1 MKLISKIKNMSRRT
15 GAVFMA
21 VAMLLAGLAVGMGIF
36 TNAAYA
42 EDENVQIVLK
52 RLIGSAKPYAVTAE
66 DVYVSNDY
74 QANFAANLFHPSEH
88 WVGSDLSS
96 NPGTFYFKDMTPG
109 TLKLK
114 NDKSA
119 NNIVVGVPYTIN
131 GDLVTLDSP
140 EKNIYIANNKN
151 VNIYFEENFLDV
163 TAAIAYV
170 RNTFVQFASYQNTKG
185 VIADYSDMNR
195 SVIDVS
201 DCSDQIC
208 VVNIT
213 AAELNS
219 IQNGGLKIYKPQDK
233 IVVINVKDITDDEIS
248 IREYSIK
255 EGNNNFVTSSANNSA
270 TISDTI
276 IWNFA
281 DYDGTVNMNGVCG
294 ILVAPDARVDL
305 YVTSSGRVIA
315 DRFEN
320 ISGEMHFVSA
330 DVPIETEPD
339 SYPTEAETPT
349 TPEKTV
355 PETTTA
361 PETTAPETT
370 APETTAP
377 ETTAPE
383 TTTAPVVT
391 VPETTTAPVATVPE
405 TTTAPVA
412 TVPET
417 TTVPVIDETTAPAT
431 ETTEVETTTR
441 PGQVEGDDE
450 TSAEEE
456 TTLARRRRP
465 EVEADTGDKSNL
477 RVLEVIF
484 AASGVCFA
492 GLGIYGLTRK
502 R

>member
-1 MKLISKIKNMSRRT
+1 MKLIGKIKNMSRRT
-15 GAVFMA
+15 GAFFMA

-42 EDENVQIVLK
+42 EDENVQIVLR

-66 DVYVSNDY
+66 DVYASNDY

-131 GDLVTLDSP
+131 GNLVTLNSP

-163 TAAIAYV
+163 TAAISYA
-170 RNTFVQFASYQNTKG
+170 RNTFAQFATYQNTKG

-195 SVIDVS
+195 SVIDVNG
-201 DCSDQIC
+201 CTDQIC

-248 IREYSIK
+248 IREYAIK

-294 ILVAPDARVDL
+294 ILVAPDASVDL

-330 DVPIETEPD
+330 DIPVETEPD
-339 SYPTEAETPT
+339 TYPTEAETPT
-349 TPEKTV
+349 TAPETTV

-361 PETTAPETT
+361 PETT
-370 APETTAP
+370 
-377 ETTAPE
+377 
-383 TTTAPVVT
+383 T
-391 VPETTTAPVATVPE
+391 VPETTTA
-405 TTTAPVA
+405 
-412 TVPET
+412 PET
-417 TTVPVIDETTAPAT
+417 TTVPVIDETTAPVM

-441 PGQVEGDDE
+441 SGEVEGDDE
-450 TSAEEE
+450 TIAEEE

-484 AASGVCFA
+484 AASGICFA

>member
-1 MKLISKIKNMSRRT
+1 MKLIGKIKNMSRRT

-42 EDENVQIVLK
+42 EDENVQIVLR

-74 QANFAANLFHPSEH
+74 QANFAANIFHPSEH

-131 GDLVTLDSP
+131 GNLVTLNSP

-163 TAAIAYV
+163 TAAISYA
-170 RNTFVQFASYQNTKG
+170 RNTFAQFATYQNTKG

-195 SVIDVS
+195 SVIDVNG
-201 DCSDQIC
+201 CTDQIC

-219 IQNGGLKIYKPQDK
+219 IQNGGLKIYKPKDK

-248 IREYSIK
+248 IREYAIK

-294 ILVAPDARVDL
+294 ILVAPDASVDL

-330 DVPIETEPD
+330 DI
-339 SYPTEAETPT
+339 
-349 TPEKTV
+349 
-355 PETTTA
+355 
-361 PETTAPETT
+361 
-370 APETTAP
+370 
-377 ETTAPE
+377 
-383 TTTAPVVT
+383 PV
-391 VPETTTAPVATVPE
+391 ELSL
-405 TTTAPVA
+405 
-412 TVPET
+412 
-417 TTVPVIDETTAPAT
+417 IH
-431 ETTEVETTTR
+431 
-441 PGQVEGDDE
+441 
-450 TSAEEE
+450 
-456 TTLARRRRP
+456 
-465 EVEADTGDKSNL
+465 
-477 RVLEVIF
+477 I
-484 AASGVCFA
+484 
-492 GLGIYGLTRK
+492 
-502 R
+502 

>member
-1 MKLISKIKNMSRRT
+1 MKLIGKIKNMSRRT

-42 EDENVQIVLK
+42 EDENVQIVLR

-88 WVGSDLSS
+88 CVGSDLSS

-109 TLKLK
+109 ILKLK

-131 GDLVTLDSP
+131 GNLVTLNSP

-163 TAAIAYV
+163 TAAISYV
-170 RNTFVQFASYQNTKG
+170 RNTFAQFATYQNTKG

-195 SVIDVS
+195 SVIDVNG
-201 DCSDQIC
+201 CTDQIC

-233 IVVINVKDITDDEIS
+233 IVVINVTDITDDEIS
-248 IREYSIK
+248 IREYAIK

-294 ILVAPDARVDL
+294 ILVAPDASVDL

-330 DVPIETEPD
+330 DIPVETEPD
-339 SYPTEAETPT
+339 TYPTEAETPT
-349 TPEKTV
+349 TAPETTV

-361 PETTAPETT
+361 PETT
-370 APETTAP
+370 
-377 ETTAPE
+377 
-383 TTTAPVVT
+383 T
-391 VPETTTAPVATVPE
+391 VPETTTAPETTTVPE
-405 TTTAPVA
+405 TTTA
-412 TVPET
+412 PET
-417 TTVPVIDETTAPAT
+417 TTVPVIDETTAPVM
-431 ETTEVETTTR
+431 EITEVETTTR
-441 PGQVEGDDE
+441 SGEVEGDDE
-450 TSAEEE
+450 TIAEEE

-484 AASGVCFA
+484 AASGICFA

>member
-1 MKLISKIKNMSRRT
+1 MKLIGKIKNMSRRT

-42 EDENVQIVLK
+42 EDENVQIVLR

-109 TLKLK
+109 ILKLK

-119 NNIVVGVPYTIN
+119 NNIVVGVPYTVN
-131 GDLVTLDSP
+131 GNLVTLNSP

-163 TAAIAYV
+163 TAAISYA
-170 RNTFVQFASYQNTKG
+170 RNTFAQFATYQNTKG

-195 SVIDVS
+195 SVIDVNG
-201 DCSDQIC
+201 CTDQIC

-248 IREYSIK
+248 IREYAIK

-294 ILVAPDARVDL
+294 ILVAPDASVDL

-315 DRFEN
+315 DKFEN

-330 DVPIETEPD
+330 DIPVETEPD
-339 SYPTEAETPT
+339 TYPTEVETPT
-349 TPEKTV
+349 T
-355 PETTTA
+355 ETPTT
-361 PETTAPETT
+361 
-370 APETTAP
+370 

-383 TTTAPVVT
+383 TTTA
-391 VPETTTAPVATVPE
+391 A
-405 TTTAPVA
+405 
-412 TVPET
+412 PET
-417 TTVPVIDETTAPAT
+417 TTVPVIDETTAPVM
-431 ETTEVETTTR
+431 ETTEVETPTR
-441 PGQVEGDDE
+441 PGEVEGDDE
-450 TSAEEE
+450 TTAEEE

-484 AASGVCFA
+484 AASGICFA

>member
-1 MKLISKIKNMSRRT
+1 MKLIGKIKNMSRRT

-42 EDENVQIVLK
+42 EDENVQIVLR
-52 RLIGSAKPYAVTAE
+52 RLIGSEKPYAVTAE

-131 GDLVTLDSP
+131 GNLVTLNSP

-163 TAAIAYV
+163 TAAISYA
-170 RNTFVQFASYQNTKG
+170 RNTFAQFATYQNTKG

-195 SVIDVS
+195 SVIDVNG
-201 DCSDQIC
+201 CTDQIC

-233 IVVINVKDITDDEIS
+233 IVVINVKNITDDEIS
-248 IREYSIK
+248 IREYAIK

-294 ILVAPDARVDL
+294 ILVAPDASVDL

-330 DVPIETEPD
+330 DIPVETEPD
-339 SYPTEAETPT
+339 TYPTEAEIP
-349 TPEKTV
+349 
-355 PETTTA
+355 
-361 PETTAPETT
+361 
-370 APETTAP
+370 TTAP

-383 TTTAPVVT
+383 TTT
-391 VPETTTAPVATVPE
+391 VPETTTA
-405 TTTAPVA
+405 
-412 TVPET
+412 PET
-417 TTVPVIDETTAPAT
+417 TTVPVIDETTAPVM

-441 PGQVEGDDE
+441 SGEVEGDDE
-450 TSAEEE
+450 TTAEEE

-484 AASGVCFA
+484 AASGICFA